1 MKFVFALIAG
11 CLGFGFV
18 WAGCSE
24 KESETPPTPPAV
36 TLRFTIQRPI
46 PKAMET
52 PLEAPQPYFPP
63 QMVKKIE
70 IPKKTPPSPPPKPN
84 IPVKLP
90 ASPLPKTEKRFYFVK
105 KGENLLTIAAHQ
117 NVYGDPLKWPA
128 LLHSNFDQL
137 VYMPPQKGFAEQE
150 LPKGIKL
157 KILTPADIKENG
169 EKRRPYVWVVNVA
182 SLNAS
187 RPLDPLAYKLIHKGY
202 CVYISRANVKGA
214 DWYRLRVGFF
224 QDQASAKAAMA
235 EIMTLVKFD
244 DMWLTKINPTEF
256 NEYAGLFKAS

>member
-1 MKFVFALIAG
+1 MKLLALIAG
-11 CLGFGFV
+11 ILGFGFV

-24 KESETPPTPPAV
+24 KEPETSPAQQPLA
-36 TLRFTIQRPI
+36 LRFTIQRPI
-46 PKAMET
+46 PKAIET
-52 PLEAPQPYFPP
+52 PLEAPRPYFPP
-63 QMVKKIE
+63 QIVKKIE
-70 IPKKTPPSPPPKPN
+70 IPKKTPPPLSPKPN
-84 IPVKLP
+84 IPAKLP
-90 ASPLPKTEKRFYFVK
+90 ASPLLKTEKGYYFVK
-105 KGENLLTIAAHQ
+105 RGENLLTIAAHQ
-117 NVYGDPLKWPA
+117 SVYGDPLKWTA
-128 LLHSNFDQL
+128 LLHHNFGQL

-169 EKRRPYVWVVNVA
+169 EKRRPYAWVVNVA

-187 RPLDPLAYKLIHKGY
+187 KPLDPLAYKLIQKGY

-224 QDQASAKAAMA
+224 QDQTSAKTAMA
-235 EIMTLVKFD
+235 EIMTIVKFD
-244 DMWLTKINPTEF
+244 DMWLIKINPTEF